1 MEHKPTGS
9 FSETTDDQPDLIRRV
24 IDTMGVETCH
34 AEDVPAARTEYTPP
48 LPEPVDF
55 ERLATHALS
64 QDLFTPDQVAI
75 RANAAAPRS
84 RRYRLPETL
93 LERPYENG
101 PMSISRFGIDVP
113 EAIMAAKRKNLAKA
127 NRLLLPTET
136 LMAYFHERCT
146 APDVFASDGI
156 LLARGNYRPQLSEQD
171 CNPNEALSFTLEG
184 RGTHQRQLFTK
195 TEVRAGNA
203 LAVEQPELVMSIV
216 GYAGLIQDYLGN
228 LGHTFARLSRLP
240 EYTVSNQD
248 LHNYDKFTEEWNTPN
263 FTELL
268 MPALAMFLELAQRD
282 QPETNDTPR
291 ITPALFQQAIAFLI
305 DNGAFRNFFT
315 VPAAVAEND
324 KERTNHFLCPAIGA
338 VRDQLLNGKVLY
350 QLYQVA
356 NSRLQAGE
364 RSAVKLCDNVVATA
378 RWQLGQDE
386 RHKAYEQERAA
397 EKARTVIPI
406 DTTDKDLPTIMKD
419 AVSAALLGRKPATF
433 TQNGKEYT
441 MGSKHIENTLRAR
454 NQPPLEDSIHLDN
467 IALRSGGASFG
478 GTLGDAVGEALRH
491 NRSVYFRFNFV
502 DYRVDPEKAR
512 ALLNLD

>member
-24 IDTMGVETCH
+24 IDTMGVESCQ
-34 AEDVPAARTEYTPP
+34 AEDVPATHAEYTPP
-48 LPEPVDF
+48 PPEPVDF

-113 EAIMAAKRKNLAKA
+113 EAVMAAKRKNLAQA
-127 NRLLLPTET
+127 NRLLLPTST
-136 LMAYFHERCT
+136 VLAYFHERCT
-146 APDVFASDGI
+146 TPDVFDSDGI
-156 LLARGNYRPQLSEQD
+156 LLARGNYRPELSEQD
-171 CNPNEALSFTLEG
+171 YNPNEALSFTLEG

-216 GYAGLIQDYLGN
+216 GYAGLIQDYLEN

-240 EYTVSNQD
+240 GYTISNQD
-248 LHNYDKFTEEWNTPN
+248 LHNYDMFTEEWNTSN
-263 FTELL
+263 FAELF
-268 MPALAMFLELAQRD
+268 MPALAIFLELARRD
-282 QPETNDTPR
+282 QPEANDTPR
-291 ITPALFQQAIAFLI
+291 ITPELFQQAVAFLV

-315 VPAAVAEND
+315 VPAAVAENG
-324 KERTNHFLCPAIGA
+324 KERVNHFLCPAVGA
-338 VRDQLLNGKVLY
+338 LRDQLLNGGVLHR
-350 QLYQVA
+350 LYQVA
-356 NSRLQAGE
+356 NARLQAGE
-364 RSAVKLCDNVVATA
+364 QSATTLRDNIVAA
-378 RWQLGQDE
+378 AEEGLGAEE
-386 RHKAYEQERAA
+386 RHAAYLREQAA
-397 EKARTVIPI
+397 ERARTVIPI
-406 DTTDKDLPTIMKD
+406 DTTDKDLSTIMRE
-419 AVSAALLGRKPATF
+419 AVSTALLRQKPTAF
-433 TQNGKEYT
+433 TQDGREYT
-441 MGSKHIENTLRAR
+441 LGPKHIESTLGAR

-467 IALRSGGASFG
+467 MSLRSGGASFG
-478 GTLGDAVGEALRH
+478 GTLGEAVGEALRH
-491 NRSVYFRFNFV
+491 NLSVYFRFNFI

-512 ALLNLD
+512 ALLDLD